1 MITWSISLAR
11 PFFGEV
17 DVPFIL
23 SLLDGPGW
31 VVWPGLNIAA
41 LGFSFAVKSKESI
54 QDVWKL
60 SFIFSPASS
69 REGRF

>member
-41 LGFSFAVKSKESI
+41 LGFFVCRQIKRIHSRRLETLFH
-54 QDVWKL
+54 L
-60 SFIFSPASS
+60 FSCQ
-69 REGRF
+69 